1 MQLTIFDTAETSN
14 PQSSCGRMSPGYL
27 ARMIMPSVAF
37 SQGLPVNHQS
47 TRQMD
52 SGQPLVL
59 SLVPDEALRGECLT
73 LNTSDWPNDASVCLL
88 SQVLEQTLTL
98 GKYSLSST
106 ACKGLLNR
114 AEKRGKV
121 MPEPLRSALMRIAE
135 SQPLA

>member
-1 MQLTIFDTAETSN
+1 MQLTIFDEIAANSPPSSSGKTS
-14 PQSSCGRMSPGYL
+14 PEYL
-27 ARMIMPSVAF
+27 ARMTMRSVVF

-59 SLVPDEALRGECLT
+59 SLEPSEALRGESLT
-73 LNTSDWPNDASVCLL
+73 LNTSDWPNGASVCLL

-121 MPEPLRSALMRIAE
+121 IPEPLRSALMRIAD
-135 SQPLA
+135 SHPLA